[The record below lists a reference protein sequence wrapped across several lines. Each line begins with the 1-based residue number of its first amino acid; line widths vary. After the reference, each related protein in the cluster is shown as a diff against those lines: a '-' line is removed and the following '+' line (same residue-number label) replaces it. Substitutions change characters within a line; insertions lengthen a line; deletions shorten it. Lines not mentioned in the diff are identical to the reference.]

1 LTSVYQ
7 TKKAKILCGSCIDS
21 PAIPPKSIDLIVTSP
36 PYNIGISYTSS
47 DDSLEY
53 ADYLRFSEKWLSS
66 CFTALKTSGRACIN
80 VPLDIYSSGG
90 QRHTLA
96 ADILHIAKSVGFS
109 YRATIIWSKRR
120 RSRRAWGSW
129 LSASAPHIES
139 ASEVILVL
147 FKGDTWKRKK
157 PKGKDSDISKKEY
170 ISWTFSP
177 WMFRGENRRDHH
189 PVPFPLELPRR
200 CIKLFSFP
208 GDVIYD
214 PFSGSGTTVVAA
226 AALGRVG
233 IGIDIDPAYCEV
245 AKKRIKDLEH
255 TFRV

>member
-1 LTSVYQ
+1 
-7 TKKAKILCGSCIDS
+7 
-21 PAIPPKSIDLIVTSP
+21 
-36 PYNIGISYTSS
+36 
-47 DDSLEY
+47 
-53 ADYLRFSEKWLSS
+53 
-66 CFTALKTSGRACIN
+66 
-80 VPLDIYSSGG
+80 
-90 QRHTLA
+90 
-96 ADILHIAKSVGFS
+96 
-109 YRATIIWSKRR
+109 
-120 RSRRAWGSW
+120 
-129 LSASAPHIES
+129 
-139 ASEVILVL
+139 VL